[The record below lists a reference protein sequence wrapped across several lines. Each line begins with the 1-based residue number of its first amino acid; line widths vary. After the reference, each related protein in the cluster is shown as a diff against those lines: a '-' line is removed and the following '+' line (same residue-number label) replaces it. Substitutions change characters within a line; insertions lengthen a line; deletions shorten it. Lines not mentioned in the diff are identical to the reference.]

1 MTMAIRHYPAII
13 EGDAKTGY
21 SVFFPDLPGCTSG
34 GDSLQQAALN
44 AEQALAG
51 HVDLMLRAGE
61 RLPEPSILDTLPQP
75 IEPDVVEAA
84 RLLVRVR
91 VREALPA

>member
-13 EGDAKTGY
+13 EGDARTGY

-34 GDSLQQAALN
+34 GMTLQEAALN
-44 AEQALAG
+44 AEQALSG
-51 HVDLMLRAGE
+51 HVDLMLDAGE
-61 RLPEPSILDTLPQP
+61 ALPDPSVLDTLPRP

-84 RLLVRVR
+84 RLLVRVG